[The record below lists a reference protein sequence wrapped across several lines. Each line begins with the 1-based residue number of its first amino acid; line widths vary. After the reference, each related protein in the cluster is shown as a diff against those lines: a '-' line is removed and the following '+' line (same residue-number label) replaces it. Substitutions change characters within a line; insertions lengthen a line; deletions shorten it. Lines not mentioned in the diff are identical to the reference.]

1 MLSNGSLETCPS
13 EEQEVDTEITAD
25 GLKTLASNGDSVSA
39 SFDKIKYAK
48 QTKKYIFLTTH
59 SGVVFP
65 IKKDTFT
72 VGTKDEFVA
81 YIRSRGI
88 NVKFKK

>member
-1 MLSNGSLETCPS
+1 MFTRRDAEVYGGAL
-13 EEQEVDTEITAD
+13 EVDTEITAV
-25 GLKTLASNGDSVSA
+25 GLNTLASNGDSVSV

-59 SGVVFP
+59 TGVTFP
-65 IKKDTFT
+65 IKKDSFT

-81 YIRSRGI
+81 FIRSRGI
-88 NVKFKK
+88 RLK